1 MSIVLLDVDGTLVD
15 YGNTLPASAVDAI
28 RRARDAGHKVFL
40 CTGRARA
47 EVYDELWEIGVD
59 GLISGNGNYIEH
71 DGEVVLHSTL
81 TADQC
86 RGIVDWLN
94 SRGLVFYLES
104 NAGLFGSAGFE
115 QGAADAVLAYAAGK
129 GAASMTVR
137 DAFPHMIFIDDLPA
151 SHALPTADPTAAGA
165 TLYRDDV
172 MKVSYVL
179 DSIDDHH
186 AAAAAFPE
194 LKAGTWGGVGGHP
207 LFGDLGVPAVTKAH
221 AVRALLEHLDAD
233 VSETIAFGDATV
245 DLPMFAVCA
254 TSVAMGNGSD
264 EVKAAA
270 DLVTDAVTEDG
281 LANAFRRL
289 GLIG

>member
-15 YGNTLPASAVDAI
+15 YDASLPASAVDAI
-28 RRARDAGHKVFL
+28 RGARAAGHMVFL

-47 EVYDELWEIGVD
+47 EVYDELWAIGVD
-59 GLISGNGNYIEH
+59 GLIGGNGNYVEH
-71 DGEVVLHSTL
+71 DGDVVLHSSL
-81 TADQC
+81 TAAQC
-86 RGIVDWLN
+86 RGVVDWLN
-94 SRGLVFYLES
+94 ARGLVFYLEA

-115 QGAADAVLAYAAGK
+115 QGAADAVRAYAAGK
-129 GAASMTVR
+129 GAGPMTVR
-137 DAFPHMIFIDDLPA
+137 DAFPHMILDA
-151 SHALPTADPTAAGA
+151 AD
-165 TLYRDDV
+165 LYRDDV
-172 MKVSYVL
+172 MKISYALRSV
-179 DSIDDHH
+179 DDHH

-245 DLPMFAVCA
+245 DLPMFEVCA

-270 DLVTDAVTEDG
+270 DLVTDAVSDDG
-281 LANAFRRL
+281 LARAFRRL
-289 GLIG
+289 GLI